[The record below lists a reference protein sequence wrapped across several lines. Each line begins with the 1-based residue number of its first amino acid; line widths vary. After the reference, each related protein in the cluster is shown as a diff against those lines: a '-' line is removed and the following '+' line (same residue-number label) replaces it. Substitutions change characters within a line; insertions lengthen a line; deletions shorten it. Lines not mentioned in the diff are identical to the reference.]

1 MNQALKE
8 GKASALHLQRL
19 FVSSDI
25 YCDPQTLIL
34 ASVNVIGISKAIV
47 PGQNYI
53 DSCALGC
60 LKALDIIENF
70 IKIGQLYHDE
80 KEDIWLETLCIA
92 LLSIPKDESKFVE
105 EMQPMLHNDKV
116 LLSECG
122 L

>member
-8 GKASALHLQRL
+8 GKTSALHLQRL
-19 FVSSDI
+19 FVNSDI
-25 YCDPQTLIL
+25 YYDPQTLIL
-34 ASVNVIGISKAIV
+34 ASVNVIRISKAIV

-53 DSCALGC
+53 DSCVLGC
-60 LKALDIIENF
+60 LKALDIVENS

-92 LLSIPKDESKFVE
+92 LLSIPKNESKFVE